1 MEMLVEDDGTFPRVS
16 ELSMRLEKDKGLE
29 ESRQRL
35 KDAEAKQ
42 KQQTLEREQEQTRKR
57 EALLNPVSKSKS
69 NFSRNLG
76 KKSTTL
82 MVNRKDQNDAFSG
95 IMDEIRAP
103 LA

>member
-1 MEMLVEDDGTFPRVS
+1 MDMLVEDDGTFPRVS

-42 KQQTLEREQEQTRKR
+42 RQQALE
-57 EALLNPVSKSKS
+57 
-69 NFSRNLG
+69 
-76 KKSTTL
+76 
-82 MVNRKDQNDAFSG
+82 
-95 IMDEIRAP
+95 